1 MGLKTIIDSLDQ
13 VAPDLRQY
21 YVSQGDKFVL
31 EMDGEPQGYIS
42 RTSHID
48 MQNKVAELR
57 DNNIALKSQL
67 EDAAKL
73 KAQFDGIDPD
83 QARAALQSTAEL
95 SKKGVRKAS
104 DVDSAGSSALESS
117 KSTELEPLRNL
128 LSDEREARLQADQK
142 VAQATL
148 KNAVLKSF
156 KAAGGQD
163 QALDF
168 VVNRAGEVF
177 EPNGDGQL
185 QAKSGVYSS
194 ENPGEALSLSE
205 WMQTQTKDISFA
217 FGSSNGGSSR
227 HGDGNNP
234 TIPLGVKTIKNPT
247 PLELGQYAKDIRAGK
262 VLIMNDE

>member
-1 MGLKTIIDSLDQ
+1 MSMKPVVDSLDQ
-13 VAPDLRQY
+13 VIPDLRQH
-21 YVSQGDKFVL
+21 YVAHGDKFVL
-31 EMDGEPQGYIS
+31 EMDGEPQGYVS
-42 RTSHID
+42 RLSHAD
-48 MQNKVAELR
+48 MQNKVAEFR

-67 EDAAKL
+67 EDAARL
-73 KAQFDGIDPD
+73 KAQFEGIDPD

-95 SKKGVRKAS
+95 SRKGVRKAS
-104 DVDSAGSSALESS
+104 DVDSAVSSALESF
-117 KSTELEPLRNL
+117 KSTELEPLRKL

-142 VAQATL
+142 VSQGHL
-148 KNAVLKSF
+148 RDEVLKSF
-156 KAAGGQD
+156 RAAGGND

-177 EPNGDGQL
+177 EPNGEGQL
-185 QAKSGVYSS
+185 QAKAGVYSTD
-194 ENPGEALSLSE
+194 NPGEALSITE
-205 WMQTQTKDISFA
+205 WMQTQTKDIAFA

-234 TIPLGVKTIKNPT
+234 TIPLGAKTLRNPT

>member
-1 MGLKTIIDSLDQ
+1 MSLKPVIDSLDQ
-13 VAPDLRQY
+13 VLPDLRQH

-31 EMDGEPQGYIS
+31 QMDGEPQGYVS
-42 RTSHID
+42 RLSHAD
-48 MQNKVAELR
+48 MQNKVAEFR
-57 DNNIALKSQL
+57 DSNHTLKIQL
-67 EDAAKL
+67 EDEAKKM
-73 KAQFDGIDPD
+73 KAYEGIDPD

-104 DVDSAGSSALESS
+104 DVDSAVSSALESF
-117 KSTELEPLRNL
+117 KSTELEPLRKL

-156 KAAGGQD
+156 KAAGGND

-185 QAKSGVYSS
+185 QAKAGVYSTD
-194 ENPGEALSLSE
+194 NPGEALSITE

-234 TIPLGVKTIKNPT
+234 TIPLGVKTLKNPT